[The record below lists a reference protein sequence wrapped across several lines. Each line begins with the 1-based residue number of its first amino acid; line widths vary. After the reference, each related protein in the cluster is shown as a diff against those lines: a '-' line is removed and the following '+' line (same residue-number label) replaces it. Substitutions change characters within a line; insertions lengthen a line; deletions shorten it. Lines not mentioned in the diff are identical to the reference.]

1 MKRIFLF
8 LVISIISMNILGC
21 RSKEPKTAEF
31 YFDKGIDY
39 VIRENSNRAIHN
51 FSQAIKLDH
60 KFAKAYLY
68 RGYLYYKKNN
78 LSQAFF
84 DYNEVIKI
92 NPNYIQAYTFR
103 ADIYMRRNDFEKA
116 SSDYSVAIALDPENP
131 EHYFNQGM
139 ADEQIS
145 FSKALADYSQA
156 ILINPNYA
164 DAYKK
169 RANCYY
175 HLSQYANCWK
185 DVQRCEELNCRI
197 NPEFLNM
204 LNKASPRKKPGEK
217 QSTEWSPPD

>member
-1 MKRIFLF
+1 MLAAA
-8 LVISIISMNILGC
+8 IISMNTLAC
-21 RSKEPKTAEF
+21 RPKEPKTAEF
-31 YFDKGIDY
+31 YFDKGIDSI
-39 VIRENSNRAIHN
+39 IREDTNQAIHN
-51 FSQAIKLDH
+51 FNQAIKLDR

-78 LSQAFF
+78 LNQAFF

-92 NPNYIQAYTFR
+92 NPDYILAYTYR
-103 ADIYMRRNDFEKA
+103 GSIYMKRNDFEKA
-116 SSDYSVAIALDPENP
+116 SADYSVAISLDPENP
-131 EHYFNQGM
+131 EHYFNQGL

-175 HLSQYANCWK
+175 HLSQYANCWS
-185 DVQRCEELNCRI
+185 DVQKCEELNYPVS
-197 NPEFLNM
+197 PEFLNM
-204 LNKASPRKKPGEK
+204 LNKASPRKKPSEN
-217 QSTEWSPPD
+217 QATD